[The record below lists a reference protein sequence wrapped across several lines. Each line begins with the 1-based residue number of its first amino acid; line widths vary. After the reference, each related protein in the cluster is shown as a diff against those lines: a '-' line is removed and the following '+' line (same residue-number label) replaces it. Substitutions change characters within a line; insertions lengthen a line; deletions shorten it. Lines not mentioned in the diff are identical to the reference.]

1 MLREKFWVHTLIK
14 GHCIGTLFYAKEP
27 YPQLGISV
35 ELQRKHI
42 IPSLPSLT
50 ISQLAVYYNAWSF
63 NCNIQFSNLFYNFKK
78 IILYKFAISTI
89 RLWTPWGQEPH
100 LTLLWFPYS
109 IAQNFAQSDYTIYS
123 FIAFL
128 VNKDP
133 NSPTNKL
140 ERKIM

>member
-78 IILYKFAISTI
+78 LFFTNLPSLQLGCELLEGKSHILHYFGFHI
-89 RLWTPWGQEPH
+89 L
-100 LTLLWFPYS
+100 
-109 IAQNFAQSDYTIYS
+109 
-123 FIAFL
+123 
-128 VNKDP
+128 
-133 NSPTNKL
+133 
-140 ERKIM
+140 